1 MTWGRGTGLEQCGTV
16 YLEESLRL
24 LFPAIW
30 LARYSEMLSH
40 YKISRRTN
48 YSIFSGLM
56 GSKRNHQRG
65 KQNKN
70 NILKP
75 PSPNPSIAREANPT
89 LAGSQS
95 RHWRETG
102 LWPIRELSLR
112 LWDLVQ
118 DAGEQECFW
127 VNIVL
132 RCQERQCK
140 SSLEKN
146 FFKESPQIFHRFRS
160 NHVRNNLNAQK
171 R

>member
-1 MTWGRGTGLEQCGTV
+1 MTWGRGTGLEQRGTV

-48 YSIFSGLM
+48 YSIFSGLI

-75 PSPNPSIAREANPT
+75 PSPNPSIAREENPT

>member
-1 MTWGRGTGLEQCGTV
+1 MTWGMGTDLEQRGTV

-48 YSIFSGLM
+48 YSIFSGLI
-56 GSKRNHQRG
+56 GSKRNHQRA

-70 NILKP
+70 NTLKP

-112 LWDLVQ
+112 LWDLVR

-132 RCQERQCK
+132 RCQKRQCK

-146 FFKESPQIFHRFRS
+146 FFKESPQIS
-160 NHVRNNLNAQK
+160 TDSDQIMWEIT
-171 R
+171 